1 MSGSLGETHRPRR
14 PQRAAH
20 RGHVSQSRL
29 SQWKGKAKAPRGI
42 TSHLVGHG
50 VFSNLNRCL
59 GRCDCLGLLDTVAG
73 NVNGASQDGKHH
85 GRTLQSHC
93 CMDMYRKIHQCRVK
107 RPAIPGSR
115 QRHTQ
120 EPNRNR
126 APVSTGTQT
135 EKDNG
140 VDTDHSKVFRCHRRR
155 KPYPLQQCTE
165 NSRTLLTDSLLGLRA
180 APAADGNSQAR
191 RQIRAVATGR
201 HHSHSQAGYQPRL
214 GPLPQLTAMRDSSPT
229 EQGQGSNPCPHRYWS
244 GS

>member
-1 MSGSLGETHRPRR
+1 M
-14 PQRAAH
+14 
-20 RGHVSQSRL
+20 
-29 SQWKGKAKAPRGI
+29 
-42 TSHLVGHG
+42 
-50 VFSNLNRCL
+50 
-59 GRCDCLGLLDTVAG
+59 
-73 NVNGASQDGKHH
+73 
-85 GRTLQSHC
+85 
-93 CMDMYRKIHQCRVK
+93 
-107 RPAIPGSR
+107 
-115 QRHTQ
+115 
-120 EPNRNR
+120 
-126 APVSTGTQT
+126 STGTQT

-180 APAADGNSQAR
+180 APTADGNSQAR

-244 GS
+244 GSWALSLNRNSLEDITSSEASQTQKDKDSLMSCT

>member
-1 MSGSLGETHRPRR
+1 MGGK
-14 PQRAAH
+14 
-20 RGHVSQSRL
+20 VSS
-29 SQWKGKAKAPRGI
+29 P
-42 TSHLVGHG
+42 
-50 VFSNLNRCL
+50 
-59 GRCDCLGLLDTVAG
+59 
-73 NVNGASQDGKHH
+73 SQDGKHY
-85 GRTLQSHC
+85 GRSSGKLPTDLAR
-93 CMDMYRKIHQCRVK
+93 D
-107 RPAIPGSR
+107 PAVPLLRGHLKEEPSVSGKETRHPRIPAAP
-115 QRHTQ
+115 HTR

-126 APVSTGTQT
+126 APVPTGTQT

>member
-1 MSGSLGETHRPRR
+1 M
-14 PQRAAH
+14 
-20 RGHVSQSRL
+20 
-29 SQWKGKAKAPRGI
+29 
-42 TSHLVGHG
+42 
-50 VFSNLNRCL
+50 
-59 GRCDCLGLLDTVAG
+59 
-73 NVNGASQDGKHH
+73 
-85 GRTLQSHC
+85 
-93 CMDMYRKIHQCRVK
+93 
-107 RPAIPGSR
+107 
-115 QRHTQ
+115 
-120 EPNRNR
+120 
-126 APVSTGTQT
+126 STGTQT

-165 NSRTLLTDSLLGLRA
+165 NWRTLLTDSLLGLRA

-244 GS
+244 GSGPLSLERNSLEDITSSEASQTQKDKDSLMSCT